1 MAPKA
6 SAHAVYDLKY
16 HFVWIP
22 KYRKQLLV
30 GEVAEATREI
40 LPKTAEAYE
49 MEIDTMEVAE
59 NHVHFFLTAPTRY
72 SPARIMQILKSI
84 SARELFA
91 RFPWLK
97 GKLWGGGLWGDGYF
111 VRSVGDQVTSEI
123 IRRYNKYQH
132 SPKYIQL
139 ELWGSLL
146 LTTASARLCEL
157 MEDQ

>member
-30 GEVAEATREI
+30 GEVAEVTREI
-40 LPKTAEAYE
+40 LPKIAEAYE
-49 MEIDTMEVAE
+49 MEIDTMEVVE
-59 NHVHFFLTAPTRY
+59 NHVHIFLSAPPRY

-97 GKLWGGGLWGDGYF
+97 DKLWGGELWGDGYF

-123 IRRYNKYQH
+123 IRRYIRYQK

-139 ELWGSLL
+139 ELWEES
-146 LTTASARLCEL
+146 S
-157 MEDQ
+157 